1 MKFNKNNFAIII
13 LSCTLVYLSVS
24 FNTSSNL
31 TSYSAHIHQ
40 DSDDII
46 NHEELTYV
54 NYKTAQKKE
63 SADFKESHYS
73 ASVADNFEPGSI
85 IVEYERDNSTKSN
98 IMTNEILSDIDYSSY
113 SILTDNSF
121 EKEVNSKENYISEG
135 RKITIPTREVI
146 KIDLEENT
154 KESVIDAI
162 QLLENNEEIIS
173 ASPNYIY
180 EILQSPNDPKF
191 SEQWGLTKISSESA
205 WNIETGSST
214 VIIGVLDTGIDGSH
228 NDLKN
233 RIKSGS
239 VHRDFT
245 TSSPVSLT
253 TPNDQ
258 NGHGTHVAGII
269 AAQGN
274 NSLGVT
280 GVTWN
285 SRLVSLRVLDAVG
298 TGTTS
303 SIISA
308 INYANSI
315 GLPIINLSLGMSA
328 FDMPLYNEISSFNG
342 LVVCAAGN
350 NDLNTDVQP
359 MYPASYDLNN
369 IISVGA
375 SNQSDVRSNW
385 NGLSNLWGLLGS
397 AKSNY
402 GKTSVDLFAPGTNI
416 LSTVPNNKYQSM
428 SGTSMAAPFV
438 SGVAGLALSKNPNL
452 TTVQLRAYIRLNVDT
467 ISTLNNLCVTG
478 GRLNAYKVLNA
489 IPYPHTHAYTFSHQW
504 IQGNLYNHRSF
515 CSCGLSALRS
525 HVVSSG
531 DNGFP
536 YKTCVDCGGPAE
548 YGFVVLDNV
557 PTTIQT
563 SSSIYFTEYF
573 GNDSFI
579 LSNGVIVLSD
589 IDLESYY
596 DGTLILPTV
605 HKTAGNDCAECSS
618 ECIDCDTHCHDSLI
632 FRNIGKAKHIIDKKE
647 DLFDFLKN

>member
-1 MKFNKNNFAIII
+1 
-13 LSCTLVYLSVS
+13 LSVS

-31 TSYSAHIHQ
+31 ISYSAHIHQ
-40 DSDDII
+40 HSDDII

-54 NYKTAQKKE
+54 NYKTAQKKN
-63 SADFKESHYS
+63 SANFKESHYS
-73 ASVADNFEPGSI
+73 ATVADNFEPGSI
-85 IVEYERDNSTKSN
+85 IVEYGRDNSTKFN
-98 IMTNEILSDIDYSSY
+98 RMTNEILSDINYSSY
-113 SILTDNSF
+113 SILIDNSF
-121 EKEVNSKENYISEG
+121 EEEVNEKENYINEG
-135 RKITIPTREVI
+135 QKITIPTREVI
-146 KIDLEENT
+146 KIDLEEKT

-162 QLLENNEEIIS
+162 QLLKNKEEVIS

-180 EILQSPNDPKF
+180 EMLQSPNDPKF
-191 SEQWGLTKISSESA
+191 SDQWGLTKISSESA
-205 WNIETGSST
+205 WNIETGSSAVT
-214 VIIGVLDTGIDGSH
+214 IGVLDTGIDGSH

-253 TPNDQ
+253 TPSDE

-269 AAQGN
+269 GAQGN

-285 SRLVSLRVLDAVG
+285 SRLVSLRVLNSNG

-308 INYANSI
+308 INYASSI
-315 GLPIINLSLGMSA
+315 GLPIINLSLGMSS

-350 NDLNTDVQP
+350 YDLNTDLQP
-359 MYPASYDLNN
+359 IYPAAYDLDN

-385 NGLSNLWGLLGS
+385 NGFSNLWGLLGA

-402 GKTSVDLFAPGTNI
+402 GRTTVDLFAPGTNI
-416 LSTVPNNKYQSM
+416 MSTIPNNKYASK

-452 TTVQLRAYIRLNVDT
+452 TTAQIKAYIRLNVDT
-467 ISTLNNLCVTG
+467 VSSLNNLCVTN

-515 CSCGLSALRS
+515 CSCGLSALRG

-548 YGFVVLDNV
+548 YGFVVLDSIS
-557 PTTIQT
+557 TALQT
-563 SSSIYFTEYF
+563 SSSIYITEYF
-573 GNDSFI
+573 GNDSYI

-589 IDLESYY
+589 TDLESYY
-596 DGTLILPTV
+596 DGTLTLPTLYEI
-605 HKTAGNDCAECSS
+605 TNNDCVDCLS
-618 ECIDCDTHCHDSLI
+618 ECIYCDTHYHDHSYI
-632 FRNIGKAKHIIDKKE
+632 
-647 DLFDFLKN
+647 